1 MLQAKKLKKIYVMKY
16 KEKPFG
22 LKKKKQI
29 EAVHQ
34 VNMEIGKG
42 EIVGLLGVNGAGKT
56 TTIKMLTAMIA
67 PSEGEIFID
76 GIDAVK
82 DPMSAKQRVNIIT
95 GGERNIYWRL
105 TAKENLQYFGRLYGI
120 KEKKLDDR
128 INEVLKVVDLI
139 NEKDVPVER
148 FSKGMKQR
156 LQIARGLINDPDYL
170 FLDEPTLGLDVIIAK
185 EVRKYIKKL
194 AIENGKGILLTTHY
208 ISEAEQLCDYI
219 YIINQGNIV
228 ASGDMVNLRK
238 RYFVE
243 NNVEFEVE
251 SLNDKLISNL
261 KSYAEI
267 EKKDIEI
274 NRNIIKVISKKDI
287 SVDITS
293 IINESDCHLKRYT
306 YIDATLEDI
315 LVKILGDTNEKMD

>member
-1 MLQAKKLKKIYVMKY
+1 ML
-16 KEKPFG
+16 
-22 LKKKKQI
+22 
-29 EAVHQ
+29 
-34 VNMEIGKG
+34 
-42 EIVGLLGVNGAGKT
+42 
-56 TTIKMLTAMIA
+56 
-67 PSEGEIFID
+67 
-76 GIDAVK
+76 
-82 DPMSAKQRVNIIT
+82 
-95 GGERNIYWRL
+95 
-105 TAKENLQYFGRLYGI
+105 
-120 KEKKLDDR
+120 
-128 INEVLKVVDLI
+128 
-139 NEKDVPVER
+139 
-148 FSKGMKQR
+148 
-156 LQIARGLINDPDYL
+156 
-170 FLDEPTLGLDVIIAK
+170 IIAK

-274 NRNIIKVISKKDI
+274 NRNIIKVKSKKDI

-293 IINESDCHLKRYT
+293 IINESDCQLKRYT